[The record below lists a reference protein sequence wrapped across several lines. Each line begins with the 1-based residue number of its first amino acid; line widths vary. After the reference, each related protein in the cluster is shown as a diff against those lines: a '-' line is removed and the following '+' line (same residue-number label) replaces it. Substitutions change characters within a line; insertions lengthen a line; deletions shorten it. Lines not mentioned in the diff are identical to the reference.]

1 MLPTLG
7 PRSLSIVPTW
17 SLRVR
22 VMGYKPQW
30 QPKSR
35 VPGIGALQDAS
46 SISMLAGAT
55 NSRRRKEHEKKAK
68 KEYQSQEK
76 E

>member
-17 SLRVR
+17 SLRDR

-30 QPKSR
+30 QPER
-35 VPGIGALQDAS
+35 RRPGIGAPQDAS

-55 NSRRRKEHEKKAK
+55 NSQRRKEHETKAK
-68 KEYQSQEK
+68 KEL
-76 E
+76 